1 MYSKQRIEILSDGI
15 FAIVMTLLVLDVKV
29 PVDVPS
35 GHLWQA
41 LQMEGHLW
49 ASYLVTFVLA
59 AYYWTIQHRLLNL
72 IERMEPRTV
81 STTFIFLLLVTI
93 LPFSTALWG
102 HYLTDPLAF
111 FLYTLNHTLIAIVV
125 VAELQLARRAKTI
138 RLGTDLWILSGKL
151 YVMVGSLLAALVI
164 ACFLPLRYV
173 VIGGLTV
180 AIAARWLRHLC
191 YKRYLK
197 RSSASPMRPAQPS

>member
-72 IERMEPRTV
+72 IERMEPRSV
-81 STTFIFLLLVTI
+81 SAENHLI
-93 LPFSTALWG
+93 LAMWSCRMAKRTLSPSRNATARSRAFS
-102 HYLTDPLAF
+102 
-111 FLYTLNHTLIAIVV
+111 
-125 VAELQLARRAKTI
+125 
-138 RLGTDLWILSGKL
+138 
-151 YVMVGSLLAALVI
+151 AA
-164 ACFLPLRYV
+164 
-173 VIGGLTV
+173 T
-180 AIAARWLRHLC
+180 
-191 YKRYLK
+191 
-197 RSSASPMRPAQPS
+197 